1 MRDVELPEVV
11 EPEPG
16 ATGPTFSQGRD
27 GYVVVEEAGVARDSR
42 GEPVDFPMSEE
53 HKHAHGVPSQ
63 VDTEATDGT
72 TSDEPASSPER
83 DGI

>member
-11 EPEPG
+11 EPG
-16 ATGPTFSQGRD
+16 ATGPTFSQD
-27 GYVVVEEAGVARDSR
+27 ANGYLVVHPPAEQ
-42 GEPVDFPMSEE
+42 
-53 HKHAHGVPSQ
+53 AHEVPSQ

-72 TSDEPASSPER
+72 DPDEPASSPGS